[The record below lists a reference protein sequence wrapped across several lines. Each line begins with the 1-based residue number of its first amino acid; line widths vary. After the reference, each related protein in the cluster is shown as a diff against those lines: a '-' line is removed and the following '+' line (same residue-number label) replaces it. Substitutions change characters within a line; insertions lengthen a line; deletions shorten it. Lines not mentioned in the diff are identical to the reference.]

1 MQAVQVGIAT
11 MGQWSGT
18 RGGAR
23 RGRGVDTSR
32 RRAWRRLVPMVCTT
46 LATVVL
52 VGVLAAAAHAAF
64 YVATTG
70 NDANPGTATAPWRTI
85 QKAAN
90 SVTPGSTV
98 YVRSGIYRERV
109 TVRVSGTAA
118 LGPIVF
124 RNVPGQIPILDGADL
139 TITDDRGGFYLAN
152 RSFVRIQG
160 FEIRNYRTANPDHTP
175 AGIWVV
181 GAGQGIQLRNN
192 RIHRIANIGR
202 GGNAH
207 GIAVYGTRAPAA
219 LRNIVID
226 GNELFDLWLG
236 ASESL
241 VVNGNV
247 DGFRITNN
255 HVHDND
261 NIGIDAIGHERVAPD
276 PAFDQARNGV
286 IRGNHI
292 HHIDA
297 SPNLAYEDVAGANGI
312 YIDGGRNIVIEQNR
326 VHHNNIGIEVAS
338 EHAGKS
344 SSGVTVRNNF
354 VYRNDFFGITLGG
367 YDEERGFIDNVWVV
381 NNTLLE
387 NDQRHFGNGEIALQ
401 FDVRHTTI
409 KNNIV
414 RANRQGVLLSNPFTA
429 NTGNTVD
436 SNLFFVPPGTV
447 PRWQWS
453 RVEHRSFAAWRRTTG
468 NDVHSLYADPQ
479 LVSTALPNLHLRATS
494 PAIDRGQRLAAAGRR
509 DIDGEPRQ
517 RHPHRHRCRRVL
529 AASGR

>member
-1 MQAVQVGIAT
+1 M
-11 MGQWSGT
+11 
-18 RGGAR
+18 
-23 RGRGVDTSR
+23 
-32 RRAWRRLVPMVCTT
+32 
-46 LATVVL
+46 L
-52 VGVLAAAAHAAF
+52 VGVLAAAAQAAF

-90 SVTPGSTV
+90 SATPGSTV
-98 YVRSGIYRERV
+98 YVRGGIYRERV
-109 TVRVSGTAA
+109 IVQVSGTAA

-124 RNVPGQIPILDGADL
+124 RNVPGQIPILDGTGL
-139 TITDDRGGFYLAN
+139 TINDDRGGFYLAN

-160 FEIRNYRTANPDHTP
+160 FEIRNYRTANPNHTP
-175 AGIWVV
+175 AGIWVI

-192 RIHRIANIGR
+192 RIHRIVNTGR
-202 GGNAH
+202 DGNAH

-219 LRNIVID
+219 LRDLVID
-226 GNELFDLWLG
+226 GNELFDLVLG
-236 ASESL
+236 SSESL

-261 NIGIDAIGHERVAPD
+261 NIGIDAIGHEGVAPD

-297 SPNLAYEDVAGANGI
+297 STNPAYEDFAGANGI
-312 YIDGGRNIVIEQNR
+312 YVDGGRNIVIEQNL

-344 SSGVTVRNNF
+344 SSSVTVRNNF

-367 YDEERGFIDNVWVV
+367 YDEERGFIDDVQIV

-387 NDQRHFGNGEIALQ
+387 NDQRRFGNGEIALQ

-414 RANRQGVLLSNPFTA
+414 RANRQGLLISNPFTA

-436 SNLFFVPPGTV
+436 ANLFFVPPGTV
-447 PRWQWS
+447 PRWQWR
-453 RVEHRSFAAWRRTTG
+453 RVEHRSFAAWRRATG
-468 NDVHSLYADPQ
+468 NDGHSLYADPQ
-479 LVSTALPNLHLRATS
+479 LVSTAPANLHLRATS
-494 PAIDRGQRLAAAGRR
+494 PAIDRGQRLAAAGSR
-509 DIDGEPRQ
+509 DIDGEPRW
-517 RHPHRHRCRRVL
+517 RGLRIDIGADEYWPPATGGVSLAGRR
-529 AASGR
+529 GH